1 MQVARVDGDVLAAF
15 SEEQVERLT
24 GLSVAQL
31 RYWDRTDF
39 FRPSLADENRRL
51 AYSRIYSFKDVVAL
65 RTLSVLRRQFSVP
78 LQRLRKV
85 KDKLAHLSDDLWSK
99 TILYVLDRKVYFQEG
114 EDGAISDVLSGQYTL
129 GIPLEKIVTDT
140 KRDVRE
146 LHARPAAKVGRI
158 ERSRYVSH
166 NAWVIAGTRVPV
178 AAIRRFKEA
187 GYSIDEIVGEYPG
200 LTRRDV
206 EAALAHQEERSTAA

>member
-114 EDGAISDVLSGQYTL
+114 EDGEISDVLSGQYTL

>member
-1 MQVARVDGDVLAAF
+1 MARVDGDVLAAF

-114 EDGAISDVLSGQYTL
+114 EDGEISDVLSGQYTL